1 MKTMHLLEALEF
13 HDKDPY
19 AQPLFVNEAGRILR
33 FTLKPGQS
41 IREHNAP
48 NSPFYVVTL
57 KGHGIFA
64 GSDGKEQR
72 FGPNSL
78 LVFDP
83 GENHIIRAEDEELVF
98 VGFLHGVPDTR
109 AGKVGGKMAQQSE

>member
-1 MKTMHLLEALEF
+1 MKTTDMLEGLEF

-19 AQPLFVNEAGRILR
+19 AQPLFVDKTGRVLR
-33 FTLKPGQS
+33 FALRPGQS
-41 IREHNAP
+41 IREHNVP
-48 NSPFYVVTL
+48 GSPFYIVVL
-57 KGHGIFA
+57 KGQGMFA

-83 GENHIIRAEDEELVF
+83 GENHLIRALDEELVF
-98 VGFLHGVPDTR
+98 VGFLHGASHWR
-109 AGKVGGKMAQQSE
+109 